1 MRAFSSF
8 RLSSQVEQLARVER
22 LEQELGR
29 EQDRLR
35 AMLNHLTTSTSGSRV
50 LAYTY
55 DYAYTHAQPPHHL
68 MLMILRWEIAGLVQ
82 EEGRDLLRKV
92 GSWLLDIKDNCDD
105 DDCVDYYDCADGDD
119 CNDDRK

>member
-1 MRAFSSF
+1 M
-8 RLSSQVEQLARVER
+8 
-22 LEQELGR
+22 
-29 EQDRLR
+29 
-35 AMLNHLTTSTSGSRV
+35 
-50 LAYTY
+50 
-55 DYAYTHAQPPHHL
+55 L
-68 MLMILRWEIAGLVQ
+68 MLLRWEIAGLVQ

>member
-1 MRAFSSF
+1 M
-8 RLSSQVEQLARVER
+8 
-22 LEQELGR
+22 
-29 EQDRLR
+29 
-35 AMLNHLTTSTSGSRV
+35 
-50 LAYTY
+50 
-55 DYAYTHAQPPHHL
+55 L
-68 MLMILRWEIAGLVQ
+68 MLLRWEIAGLVL